1 MRKTTKCFLL
11 GLLAAK
17 LGGVAYVAAR
27 LKLSLPT
34 TGGELSLPCLD
45 SPVEV
50 IFAARASRTSPRPAS
65 STPSGRWGS

>member
-17 LGGVAYVAAR
+17 LGGAAYIAAR

-34 TGGELSLPCLD
+34 TGGELSIPCLD

-50 IFAARASRTSPRPAS
+50 IFDRAGIPHITAQSELDAFRAL
-65 STPSGRWGS
+65 G